1 MKNEAEKAQ
10 CGLKFKGNNVIAN
23 DSKNFGPEKY
33 KSSYALA
40 TCEFKSCPL
49 SDGVAVNF
57 TTIADESKENIA
69 ARLESMSTTPG
80 ESVNKQLGLAKLKN
94 CIAYKTELSKLS

>member
-1 MKNEAEKAQ
+1 MKIKVLLFVFIALLFATP
-10 CGLKFKGNNVIAN
+10 NV
-23 DSKNFGPEKY
+23 F
-33 KSSYALA
+33 
-40 TCEFKSCPL
+40 
-49 SDGVAVNF
+49 
-57 TTIADESKENIA
+57 A